1 MEIRGAS
8 HEWQWQGSTNSL
20 RPIKSHS
27 GNVFNST
34 NFRQLAYQLQQV
46 NTLPSP
52 VLSLQPCVPRG
63 THTTAGFEF
72 ERVRYIESLG

>member
-1 MEIRGAS
+1 VTVTGEYKLPTS
-8 HEWQWQGSTNSL
+8 HQVA
-20 RPIKSHS
+20 RSHP

-34 NFRQLAYQLQQV
+34 NFRHLAYQLQQV

-52 VLSLQPCVPRG
+52 VLTPAMRDSG